1 MRRGIS
7 IFTAIVR
14 IYILQ
19 LTAILAVWL
28 AMYFPGADVALAA
41 LYLWLVWAEARQAAA
56 QMGSLVKQTVIA
68 VVWQLPGLLMG
79 FSLLT
84 GLDGLTEFAYYFV
97 FMLELWQT
105 PVLPWLSLLPP
116 WTISGWPVYY
126 ILIFVLVVVLICI
139 YLLPVV
145 IRGGRIQEKAGQ
157 EY

>member
-1 MRRGIS
+1 
-7 IFTAIVR
+7 VR

-41 LYLWLVWAEARQAAA
+41 IYLWLVWAEARQAAA
-56 QMGSLVKQTVIA
+56 QMGSLFKQAVIA
-68 VVWQLPGLLMG
+68 IAWQLPGLVMG

-116 WTISGWPVYY
+116 WTINGWPVYY
-126 ILIFVLVVVLICI
+126 IMIFLLVVVLICI
-139 YLLPVV
+139 YLLPAV
-145 IRGGRIQEKAGQ
+145 IPDRRRRRQAG
-157 EY
+157 

>member
-1 MRRGIS
+1 M
-7 IFTAIVR
+7 R

-28 AMYFPGADVALAA
+28 AMYFPGADVVLAV
-41 LYLWLVWAEARQAAA
+41 LYLWMVWAEAKQAAVR
-56 QMGSLVKQTVIA
+56 MGSLVKQAVIA
-68 VVWQLPGLLMG
+68 VAWQLPGMLMG

-105 PVLPWLSLLPP
+105 PVLPWLSLFPP

-126 ILIFVLVVVLICI
+126 IMIFVLVVVLICI
-139 YLLPVV
+139 YLLPAV
-145 IRGGRIQEKAGQ
+145 ILSSRRRDRKDKNIEVSW
-157 EY
+157 